1 MLCGAMQKGSRDVRH
16 WHFGMEWVSSF
27 WAVLYSLVL
36 IYLFY

>member
-1 MLCGAMQKGSRDVRH
+1 MRKGLRDVHR

-36 IYLFY
+36 ICLFY